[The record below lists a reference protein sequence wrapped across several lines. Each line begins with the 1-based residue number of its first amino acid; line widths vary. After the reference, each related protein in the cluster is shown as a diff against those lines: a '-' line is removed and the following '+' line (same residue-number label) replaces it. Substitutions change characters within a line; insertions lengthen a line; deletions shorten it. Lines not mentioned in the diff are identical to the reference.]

1 MVYNHKSIFA
11 NTVNNYFY
19 PRNSLTM
26 KKIYKQEEINIDV
39 QTIFNLINDV
49 ENYPSFLPWCTQTE
63 VTKESENI
71 NIGKIYISKSFIKWN
86 FSTKNLIDMNK
97 SITLSL
103 IDGPFDELNGQWF
116 FKSIDENNT
125 HVTLEIDYKFKN
137 SLIEISIEPIFSTI
151 MNSILKSFIDQAFKI
166 KYND

>member
-1 MVYNHKSIFA
+1 
-11 NTVNNYFY
+11 
-19 PRNSLTM
+19 M

-39 QTIFNLINDV
+39 QTIFNLINDI

-63 VTKESENI
+63 VTKETENI
-71 NIGKIYISKSFIKWN
+71 NIGKIFISKSFIKWN
-86 FSTKNLIDMNK
+86 FSTKNLIVTNK

-103 IDGPFDELNGQWF
+103 VDGPFDELNGQWS

-125 HVTLEIDYKFKN
+125 HVTLEINYKFKN

>member
-1 MVYNHKSIFA
+1 
-11 NTVNNYFY
+11 
-19 PRNSLTM
+19 M

-39 QTIFNLINDV
+39 QTIFNLINDI

-63 VTKESENI
+63 VTKETENI
-71 NIGKIYISKSFIKWN
+71 NIGKIFISKSFIKWN
-86 FSTKNLIDMNK
+86 FSTKNLIVTNE

-103 IDGPFDELNGQWF
+103 VDGPFDELNGQWS

-125 HVTLEIDYKFKN
+125 HVTLEINYKFKN

>member
-1 MVYNHKSIFA
+1 
-11 NTVNNYFY
+11 
-19 PRNSLTM
+19 M

-39 QTIFNLINDV
+39 QTIFNLINDI

-63 VTKESENI
+63 VTKETENI
-71 NIGKIYISKSFIKWN
+71 NIGKIFISKSFIKWN
-86 FSTKNLIDMNK
+86 FSTKNLIVTNK

-103 IDGPFDELNGQWF
+103 VDGPFDELNGQWS
-116 FKSIDENNT
+116 FKPIDENNT
-125 HVTLEIDYKFKN
+125 HVTLEINYKFKN

>member
-1 MVYNHKSIFA
+1 MVHDYKSVFT
-11 NTVNNYFY
+11 NTFDNYFY
-19 PRNSLTM
+19 SRNPLKV
-26 KKIYKQEEINIDV
+26 KKIYKQEEINVDV
-39 QTIFNLINDV
+39 QTIFNLINNV

-71 NIGKIYISKSFIKWN
+71 NIGKIFISKSFIKWN
-86 FSTKNLIDMNK
+86 FSTKNIIDTNK

-103 IDGPFDELNGQWF
+103 IDGPFDELNGKWS
-116 FKSIDENNT
+116 FKSIDKNNT
-125 HVTLEIDYKFKN
+125 QVTLEIDYKFKN
-137 SLIEISIEPIFSTI
+137 SLIEISIEPIFFSI